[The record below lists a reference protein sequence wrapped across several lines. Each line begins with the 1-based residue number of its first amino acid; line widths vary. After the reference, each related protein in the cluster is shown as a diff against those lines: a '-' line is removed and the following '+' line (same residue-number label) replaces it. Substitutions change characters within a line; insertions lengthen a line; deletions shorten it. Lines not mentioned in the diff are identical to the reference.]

1 MEKELEFIDSY
12 LRRTSDS
19 IANLDHASIINFG
32 KKIMETIEKNKTV
45 FFVGNG
51 GSASTA
57 SHYVND
63 LLTAYTYEQSAGR
76 PFTNKKAKAYSLTE
90 NTGVVSGLANDF
102 NFENVFVNQLRTIS
116 EPGDLL
122 VVISASGN
130 SVNLLNAVKFANE
143 NGIFTVAIVG
153 FDGGKVSQLANMV
166 IHAKTNVGDYGPAED
181 VHLVINHVTTAFI
194 RELLYGSK

>member
-19 IANLDHASIINFG
+19 IANLDHASIIKFG

-130 SVNLLNAVKFANE
+130 SANLLNAVKFANE

-153 FDGGKVSQLANMV
+153 FDGGKVSQLSNMV
-166 IHAKTNVGDYGPAED
+166 IHAKTSIGDYGPSED